1 MLQPSSILVGT
12 NGATVQEERA
22 APMSANTEPMIVST
36 GYAEQHAML
45 GPRAP
50 LGPQLTGIEQPRERV
65 TRHGVMDA
73 FVNTCQRWKLSQH
86 EMLVM
91 LGYGDSPFLGRQIL
105 DSRMLATP
113 RDARDRAA
121 YILAISI
128 GLGTMFNEVADA
140 ERRWLNLPHSKLNG
154 NTPLA
159 FMLEGRMA
167 HIVLVLQLVERERG
181 LD

>member
-1 MLQPSSILVGT
+1 
-12 NGATVQEERA
+12 
-22 APMSANTEPMIVST
+22 
-36 GYAEQHAML
+36 
-45 GPRAP
+45 
-50 LGPQLTGIEQPRERV
+50 
-65 TRHGVMDA
+65 
-73 FVNTCQRWKLSQH
+73 
-86 EMLVM
+86 MLVM